1 MVNLI
6 LFKYKCMNKVN
17 ILTIRYLLPIKKN
30 QLGIVLHQLDILI
43 IHVWLCK
50 KRSICISNN
59 TLLKPDEVILDLF
72 QKIKG
77 LGILCGE
84 IEQDFFPCNF
94 LYRATVLL
102 ILGGTV
108 SLSQGYSIITTEG
121 QLPCQGTR
129 LSSCQSPGPYHC
141 LSHGRNTVTNNGHPF
156 NILISIENSNF
167 QII

>member
-30 QLGIVLHQLDILI
+30 QLGIVFHQLDILI
-43 IHVWLCK
+43 IHVWLCKK

-84 IEQDFFPCNF
+84 IE
-94 LYRATVLL
+94 
-102 ILGGTV
+102 
-108 SLSQGYSIITTEG
+108 
-121 QLPCQGTR
+121 
-129 LSSCQSPGPYHC
+129 
-141 LSHGRNTVTNNGHPF
+141 
-156 NILISIENSNF
+156 
-167 QII
+167 

>member
-84 IEQDFFPCNF
+84 IE
-94 LYRATVLL
+94 
-102 ILGGTV
+102 
-108 SLSQGYSIITTEG
+108 
-121 QLPCQGTR
+121 
-129 LSSCQSPGPYHC
+129 
-141 LSHGRNTVTNNGHPF
+141 
-156 NILISIENSNF
+156 
-167 QII
+167 

>member
-1 MVNLI
+1 MYEQSGYLNHQIPFTNKKKSAGHSASPVGYFN
-6 LFKYKCMNKVN
+6 YTCMA
-17 ILTIRYLLPIKKN
+17 L
-30 QLGIVLHQLDILI
+30 Q
-43 IHVWLCK
+43 K

-108 SLSQGYSIITTEG
+108 SLS
-121 QLPCQGTR
+121 
-129 LSSCQSPGPYHC
+129 
-141 LSHGRNTVTNNGHPF
+141 
-156 NILISIENSNF
+156 
-167 QII
+167 